1 MFQWSR
7 YVAVIALTACL
18 AMPASAQTVTHG
30 PTVNVRVA
38 IVSRTVFYVPLWI
51 AAQAGYFQNAGLR
64 VEIEVFDNA
73 EKIAEAL
80 RSGAVQ
86 IAISTPETV
95 IVDAMKGGDLR
106 IVAGNAERLPHF
118 VIAKPDIKSPPQ
130 LKGAVFGVLSLNEG
144 TTYLVH
150 EYARS
155 IGLREGEYKI
165 EQVGGAPTR
174 WKLLR
179 EGKIDAGLQPFP
191 LSYEAEAAG
200 FTNLGPLAKVVPEWQ
215 FTSVN
220 VNRKWAEGNR
230 PVVAAFLAALKQGT
244 DTMRTN
250 RALAVEI
257 AARELRTTPELAG
270 RALDDTGS
278 LRILSQTLAPSETGL
293 RTVLASLVATQQL
306 PAGTAFEMSRFVD
319 TSYLPSAR

>member
-1 MFQWSR
+1 MLDWGR
-7 YVAVIALTACL
+7 CL
-18 AMPASAQTVTHG
+18 AMMAFAAFTAVPAFAQDAARATAT
-30 PTVNVRVA
+30 NIRVA

-51 AAQAGYFQNAGLR
+51 AAQAGYFQKAGLK
-64 VEIEVFDNA
+64 VDIEVFDNA

-80 RSGAVQ
+80 RSGSVQ

-95 IVDAMKGGDLR
+95 IIDALKGGDLR
-106 IVAGNAERLPHF
+106 IIAGNAERLPHF
-118 VIAKPDIKSPPQ
+118 VIAKQEIKSPSQ

-155 IGLREGEYKI
+155 IGLREGDYKV

-220 VNRKWAEGNR
+220 ASRRWAETNR
-230 PVVAAFLAALKQGT
+230 AAVTAFLAALKQGT
-244 DTMRTN
+244 DTMQSN
-250 RALAVEI
+250 RALTVEV

-306 PAGTAFEMSRFVD
+306 ASGTPFEMDKFVD
-319 TSYLPSAR
+319 ITYLRPAR